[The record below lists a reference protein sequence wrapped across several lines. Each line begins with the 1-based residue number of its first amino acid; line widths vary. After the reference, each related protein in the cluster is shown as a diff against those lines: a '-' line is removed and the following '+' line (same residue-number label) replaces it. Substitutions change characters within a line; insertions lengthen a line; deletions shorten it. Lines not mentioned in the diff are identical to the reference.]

1 MNAYSALA
9 DDCYS
14 NMNLSTEMPL
24 PTNRETILG
33 FFERLQK
40 SYPTMRN
47 FYTRDNGDLVL
58 EEDKD
63 QGHQRWLSI
72 EARRIN
78 SGFINPTDL
87 DAALAFY
94 RDLLGLKVVM
104 RLDPDNSGP
113 EGSIAAGL
121 DIAGVLVPGGTMLE
135 LVQGMQEP
143 RASSTVGALN
153 VADVKTAQQQV
164 EAAGVTPAMP
174 PTEVTPGVTMMFLT
188 DPDGRNVELVEFASG
203 ASSNYAN
210 LDAPS
215 AS

>member
-1 MNAYSALA
+1 
-9 DDCYS
+9 
-14 NMNLSTEMPL
+14 MPV
-24 PTNRETILG
+24 TIRA
-33 FFERLQK
+33 F
-40 SYPTMRN
+40 SH
-47 FYTRDNGDLVL
+47 LVL
-58 EEDKD
+58 PV
-63 QGHQRWLSI
+63 
-72 EARRIN
+72 A
-78 SGFINPTDL
+78 DL

-94 RDLLGLKVVM
+94 RDLLSLKVVM
-104 RLDPDNSGP
+104 RLDPDNSVP

-143 RASSTVGALN
+143 RAGSTVVALN
-153 VADVKTAQQQV
+153 VADVKAAQGHV

-174 PTEVTPGVTMMFLT
+174 PTEVTPGVPMMFLT
-188 DPDGRNVELVEFASG
+188 DPDGRTVERVEFASG

>member
-1 MNAYSALA
+1 
-9 DDCYS
+9 
-14 NMNLSTEMPL
+14 
-24 PTNRETILG
+24 
-33 FFERLQK
+33 
-40 SYPTMRN
+40 
-47 FYTRDNGDLVL
+47 
-58 EEDKD
+58 
-63 QGHQRWLSI
+63 
-72 EARRIN
+72 
-78 SGFINPTDL
+78 
-87 DAALAFY
+87 
-94 RDLLGLKVVM
+94 M

-143 RASSTVGALN
+143 RAGSTVVALN
-153 VADVKTAQQQV
+153 VADVKAAQQQV

-188 DPDGRNVELVEFASG
+188 DPDGRTVELVEFASG

>member
-1 MNAYSALA
+1 MPVTIRAL
-9 DDCYS
+9 S
-14 NMNLSTEMPL
+14 HIVL
-24 PTNRETILG
+24 P
-33 FFERLQK
+33 
-40 SYPTMRN
+40 
-47 FYTRDNGDLVL
+47 V
-58 EEDKD
+58 
-63 QGHQRWLSI
+63 
-72 EARRIN
+72 A
-78 SGFINPTDL
+78 DL

-94 RDLLGLKVVM
+94 RDLLGLEVVI

-121 DIAGVLVPGGTMLE
+121 NIAGMLVPGGTMLE

-143 RASSTVGALN
+143 RAGSTVVALN
-153 VADVKTAQQQV
+153 VADVKAAQQQV

-188 DPDGRNVELVEFASG
+188 DPDGRTVELVEFASG

-210 LDAPS
+210 LNPAS